1 MERKPSEIRRKEPI
15 SNACEALR
23 TNSSNDGDHQRAAAM
38 SFIRSGI
45 CVLVAFTVLAHGAV
59 EPWSESV
66 LEIGAAAL
74 LLVWVW
80 NALTTSE
87 LKLVWNPLL
96 WLLLGFW
103 LIAACQSAFGITAV
117 PFLTKIELLKY
128 SALLAL
134 FFLCVQ
140 SYRTRAHWRNFVW
153 FLLSFGFAVSL
164 FAIMQ
169 HFTFNGKLYW
179 VRELQYGGIPFGPYV
194 NRNHFAGL
202 MELIIP
208 PGLAIEIV
216 GGERRDQL
224 PLLALFTLLPIGAL
238 FLSASRG
245 GIISF
250 VAEVAFLTI
259 LIVARR
265 REKKVLGAAALIV
278 ILAVILVSWLGIGAA
293 LDRFATYKKLETSEG
308 RRAEMLH
315 DTLRIYQG
323 HRILGTGLGTLQ
335 EVFPLYETTYDGL
348 IVNHSH
354 NDYAEGLAETGAIGG
369 ICGLVF
375 LVFLF
380 WKSWKILNVEG
391 DARSFAYH
399 TGALVACLGLLVH
412 AGVDFNFHI
421 PSNALIFLLQSAL
434 ATSSFPALPLP
445 RGNRKQE
452 F

>member
-1 MERKPSEIRRKEPI
+1 MTLSPV
-15 SNACEALR
+15 R
-23 TNSSNDGDHQRAAAM
+23 T
-38 SFIRSGI
+38 GI
-45 CVLVAFTVLAHGAV
+45 CVLVAFAVLAHGAV
-59 EPWSESV
+59 EPWSEAV
-66 LEIGAAAL
+66 LEIGAAVL
-74 LLVWVW
+74 LLLWSW
-80 NALTTSE
+80 KLLTVSE

-96 WLLLGFW
+96 WPLLGFW
-103 LIAACQSAFGITAV
+103 LVAAFQLAIGITAV
-117 PFLTKIELLKY
+117 PFLTRIELLKY

-140 SYRTRAHWRNFVW
+140 SYKTRAQWRNFVW
-153 FLLSFGFAVSL
+153 FLLSLGFAVSL
-164 FAIMQ
+164 FAILQ

-202 MELIIP
+202 MELLIP
-208 PGLAIEIV
+208 PGLAIQIL

-224 PLLALFTLLPIGAL
+224 PLVTLFTLLPIGAL

-265 REKKVLGAAALIV
+265 REKKVLGAAALILT
-278 ILAVILVSWLGIGAA
+278 LAAILVSWLGIGAA

-315 DTLRIYQG
+315 DSLRIFQD
-323 HRILGTGLGTLQ
+323 HRALGTGLGTLQ
-335 EVFPLYETTYDGL
+335 EVFPLYETSYDGL

-354 NDYAEGLAETGAIGG
+354 NDYVEALAETGVFGG
-369 ICGLVF
+369 LCGLVF

-380 WKSWKILNVEG
+380 GMAWKILSVEG
-391 DARSFAYH
+391 DPRSFAYH
-399 TGALVACLGLLVH
+399 AGALVACLGLLVH

-421 PSNALIFLLQSAL
+421 PSNALIFLLQSVL
-434 ATSSFPALPLP
+434 ATSVFPALPLP
-445 RGNRKQE
+445 RGG
-452 F
+452 